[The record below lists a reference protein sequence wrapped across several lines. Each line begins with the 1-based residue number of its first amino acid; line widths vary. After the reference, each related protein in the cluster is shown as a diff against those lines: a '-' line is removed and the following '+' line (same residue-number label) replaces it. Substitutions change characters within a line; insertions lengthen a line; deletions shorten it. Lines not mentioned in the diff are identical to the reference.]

1 MSDNGSGS
9 KVAIFLAGLS
19 AGAALALL
27 FAPRSGE
34 ETRELLSRKAER
46 GRNYLEARGREF
58 QEQARGVVE
67 KAAKDLVG
75 AGKDLVAKAT
85 H

>member
-1 MSDNGSGS
+1 MSDNNSGS
-9 KVAIFLAGLS
+9 KIAIFLAGLG

-34 ETRELLSRKAER
+34 ETRELLSRKAEC

-58 QEQARGVVE
+58 QKQTRGVVE
-67 KAAKDLVG
+67 KAARDLVG
-75 AGKDLVAKAT
+75 AGKDLVAKAA